1 MPVLATAAA
10 GGARASTSPAARNQG
25 TWFACARGPCGG
37 ALADDSLMGRTYH
50 SPAPSLRFDDASLI
64 VGRLDRETGLL
75 GIDAQTGATRY
86 RLE

>member
-1 MPVLATAAA
+1 
-10 GGARASTSPAARNQG
+10 
-25 TWFACARGPCGG
+25 
-37 ALADDSLMGRTYH
+37 MGRTYH

>member
-10 GGARASTSPAARNQG
+10 GGAKASASPAAPSQG
-25 TWFACARGPCGG
+25 TWFACARGRCGG
-37 ALADDSLMGRTYH
+37 ALADDRLMGRTYH

-64 VGRLDRETGLL
+64 VDRLDRETGLR
-75 GIDAQTGATRY
+75 GIDAQTGAAGY